1 MSFFKKLF
9 NLASSKDEE
18 IKEQEVNLS
27 LDDAFVHNF
36 IQKGGKFLYCISTN
50 ELKSNLNNILVEN
63 NWNKITCLSDDIGDL
78 VDHANIELSSE
89 FNNATPFFTNCEH
102 LISDCGD
109 ILFSS
114 NQLGSKKLA
123 SLTEDFIVYARTSQ
137 IVKNTGQGL
146 TGIKANFKENIPTN
160 ISAVKNYQI
169 NPEDDNF
176 LNYGNSNTK
185 NLYLLL
191 LEDL

>member
-18 IKEQEVNLS
+18 IKQQEVNLS

-36 IQKGGKFLYCISTN
+36 IQKGGKFLYCVSTN
-50 ELKSNLNNILVEN
+50 ELKSNLNSILLEN
-63 NWNKITCLSDDIGDL
+63 NWNKVTSLNLEMNDL
-78 VDHANIELSSE
+78 IDHSNIEVSTEFSS
-89 FNNATPFFTNCEH
+89 ATPFLTNCEH

-169 NPEDDNF
+169 NPEEDNF

>member
-9 NLASSKDEE
+9 NLKASSEEE

-27 LDDAFVHNF
+27 LDDAFVHHF
-36 IQKGGKFLYCISTN
+36 IQKGGKFLYCISEE
-50 ELKSNLNNILVEN
+50 ELKSNFAHILAENSWEKVTCLNDELETFVDHSKIEVTKELVET
-63 NWNKITCLSDDIGDL
+63 I
-78 VDHANIELSSE
+78 
-89 FNNATPFFTNCEH
+89 PFFTNCEH

-109 ILFSS
+109 VLFSS
-114 NQLGSKKLA
+114 NQIGSSKLA
-123 SLTEDFIVYARTSQ
+123 SLTKDFIVFAKTSQ
-137 IVKNTGQGL
+137 LVKNTGQGL

-160 ISAVKNYQI
+160 ISAVKNYNI
-169 NPEDDNF
+169 NTDDDNF

>member
-9 NLASSKDEE
+9 NLGSSKDEE
-18 IKEQEVNLS
+18 IREQEVNLS

-50 ELKSNLNNILVEN
+50 ELKSNLNNILAEN
-63 NWNKITCLSDDIGDL
+63 EWNKITSLNAEMNDL
-78 VDHANIELSSE
+78 IDHSTIEVSSE
-89 FNNATPFFTNCEH
+89 FSSGIPFLTNCEH

-123 SLTEDFIVYARTSQ
+123 SLTENFIVYARTSQ

>member
-9 NLASSKDEE
+9 NLKSSLEEE
-18 IKEQEVNLS
+18 IKEQEVSLS
-27 LDDAFVHNF
+27 LDDAFVHHF
-36 IQKGGKFLYCISTN
+36 IQKGGKFLYCISEA
-50 ELKSNLNNILVEN
+50 ELKSNLNQILLEN
-63 NWNKITCLSDDIGDL
+63 NWNKVTCLNDEMNEYI
-78 VDHANIELSSE
+78 DHSNIEVSSD
-89 FNNATPFFTNCEH
+89 FNTATPFFTKCEH

-114 NQLGSKKLA
+114 NQIGSKKLA
-123 SLTEDFIVYARTSQ
+123 SLTKDFVVFAKTSQ
-137 IVKNTGQGL
+137 LVRNTGQGL

-160 ISAVKNYQI
+160 ISAIKNYQI